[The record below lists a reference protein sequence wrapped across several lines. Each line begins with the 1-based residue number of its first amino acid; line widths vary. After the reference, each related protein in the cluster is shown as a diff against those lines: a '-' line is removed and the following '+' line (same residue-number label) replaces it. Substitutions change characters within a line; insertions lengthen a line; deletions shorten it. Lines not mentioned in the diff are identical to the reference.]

1 MTTPNLRKPPRGVQA
16 WFWRAPIFFYRAGLG
31 WMLGGRFL
39 LLNHIGR
46 KSRLPRKAVLE
57 IIKHDAKTYYSA
69 SGFGEKSHW
78 YQNIMHSPDVKI
90 QVGRKKMNTHAERL
104 SHAEAKDVLGEYAEK
119 HPRALREL
127 MLVVGLSYDGSEDSL
142 ENLVNLLPIIAF
154 HIQQKE

>member
-1 MTTPNLRKPPRGVQA
+1 
-16 WFWRAPIFFYRAGLG
+16 
-31 WMLGGRFL
+31 
-39 LLNHIGR
+39 
-46 KSRLPRKAVLE
+46 
-57 IIKHDAKTYYSA
+57 
-69 SGFGEKSHW
+69 
-78 YQNIMHSPDVKI
+78 MHSPDVKI

-127 MLVVGLSYDGSEDSL
+127 MLVVGLSYDGSENSL